1 MTQNNPFAQFQ
12 EAFKSFAPTQQMG
25 DFKTP
30 AFDFN
35 QLFAASKRNA
45 EAFSAAGQVMIESA
59 QELSRR
65 SSDIARGNIESA
77 INASREAASGK
88 TPELNTS
95 RQVELAKGFYDEGI
109 KNAREMSE
117 ISAKSATEAF
127 EIINKRA
134 TETVAEFTKAA

>member
-12 EAFKSFAPTQQMG
+12 EAFKSFAPANE
-25 DFKTP
+25 FKTP

-45 EAFSAAGQVMIESA
+45 EAFSAAGQVIIESA
-59 QELSRR
+59 QEISRR
-65 SSDIARGNIESA
+65 SSDITRSNIENA

-95 RQVELAKGFYDEGI
+95 RQVELAKGFYDEGM

-117 ISAKSATEAF
+117 ITTKSTTEAF
-127 EIINKRA
+127 EILNKRA
-134 TETVAEFTKAA
+134 SETMAEFTQAA